1 MYKFGFSGK
10 DCLWLQNKLI
20 WVYWVLVE
28 ARKEKELRER
38 YYKTDGKGK
47 NIQAQKVHENEER
60 NTVFE
65 GNTVCMKLS
74 ELLCTLSYLKIVSGF
89 ESIDFFFFNCSF
101 SFLVLFPYIYLTQ
114 SQRLV
119 LKLHVQIC
127 IPKYKFSSPNIP
139 TQFLCQLYR
148 SSSVKKSTW
157 E

>member
-89 ESIDFFFFNCSF
+89 ESIDFFFFQ
-101 SFLVLFPYIYLTQ
+101 LFFFFFGSLSLYLPYTKSEIGFKT
-114 SQRLV
+114 SRSN
-119 LKLHVQIC
+119 LHSKVQI
-127 IPKYKFSSPNIP
+127 
-139 TQFLCQLYR
+139 
-148 SSSVKKSTW
+148 
-157 E
+157 